1 MAEAAGQQAISLESR
16 LWKDYLELTKPRVV
30 LLLMLTAIIGMFLA
44 TPGMVPW
51 TVLVFGSFGMALSM
65 GAAAAFNHVVDQR
78 IDALMA
84 RTQARPIVQGKITH
98 YRAIGFALFLSFM
111 SMATL
116 VVFTNVLT
124 AVLTFVGLIGYAV
137 IYTLYLKRAT
147 PQNIVI
153 GGLAGAIPPL
163 LGWTAVTGEVHPHAL
178 LLVLIIFVW
187 TPPHFWPLAIHR
199 IEDYSRAGIPML
211 PVTHGLE
218 FTKSSIVHYTILLAI
233 VSLLPYLTVMSGLIY
248 LVSALVLNAVFLV
261 YAFKLKY
268 RPEPGLAMKTFGY
281 SIVYLALLF
290 AALLVDHYYTILLT

>member
-1 MAEAAGQQAISLESR
+1 
-16 LWKDYLELTKPRVV
+16 
-30 LLLMLTAIIGMFLA
+30 MLTAIIGMFLA

-84 RTQARPIVQGKITH
+84 RTQDRPIVQGKITH
-98 YRAIGFALFLSFM
+98 YRAIAFALLLSM
-111 SMATL
+111 LSMATL

-124 AVLTFVGLIGYAV
+124 VVLTFVGLIGYAV

-233 VSLLPYLTVMSGLIY
+233 VSILPYLTVMSGLIY

>member
-1 MAEAAGQQAISLESR
+1 MADATEQDAISLENR
-16 LWKDYLELTKPRVV
+16 LWRDYLELTKPRVV
-30 LLLMLTAIIGMFLA
+30 LLLMLTAVIGMFLA

-51 TVLVFGSFGMALSM
+51 TVLVFGSIGMALSM

-78 IDALMA
+78 IDAVMA
-84 RTQARPIVQGKITH
+84 RTQDRPIVQGKITH
-98 YRAIGFALFLSFM
+98 YRAIAFAWLLSVL
-111 SMATL
+111 SMVTL

-124 AVLTFVGLIGYAV
+124 AVLTFIGLIGYAV

-233 VSLLPYLTVMSGLIY
+233 VSVLPYLTVMSGLIY
-248 LVSALVLNAVFLV
+248 LVAALVLNAIFLV

-268 RPEPGLAMKTFGY
+268 RPEPGLAMRTFGY

-290 AALLVDHYYTILLT
+290 AALLVDHYYTILPG